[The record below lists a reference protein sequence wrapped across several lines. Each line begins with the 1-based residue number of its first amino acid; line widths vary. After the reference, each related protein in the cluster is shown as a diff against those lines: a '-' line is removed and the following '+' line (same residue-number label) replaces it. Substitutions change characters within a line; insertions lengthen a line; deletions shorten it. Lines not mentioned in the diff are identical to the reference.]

1 MAKNTN
7 PFGMIKSDIDKLS
20 KLVANSGPSS
30 LDVNFMHRSNPGTF
44 RCGACNVSKNQRN
57 VANVGNSWFCLEC
70 VNPNGTGLE
79 QAPGCSPQPH
89 RTDDHKWG
97 IRLHNGSILCIGCN
111 SNRVRVR
118 SVNANSINVDDVVEE
133 LHNIESGINKRVN
146 QRNTKKKATLSK
158 KAAPYMQAGLAEP
171 FALAIARGVD
181 DGEVMD
187 LWESDWWKQYP
198 ADDDLIVSVLK
209 GEHAEDVART
219 INEFRGEHPELAHA
233 CIVKD
238 VKVDWA
244 TMLLDA
250 GFDEHPEAVVNV
262 LCGGDPPLVARIRQM
277 KVDNEGLPPGVGM
290 ILDPIQL
297 EAERKAIEE
306 DE

>member
-7 PFGMIKSDIDKLS
+7 PFGMTDNDLSKVVQNINGSSELRIKSVHFTGLT
-20 KLVANSGPSS
+20 NQQR
-30 LDVNFMHRSNPGTF
+30 NFRCVFCNTQKYSNPYAN
-44 RCGACNVSKNQRN
+44 CGAGMVCSSCMNYAVSNIGSGCQPSGRGEHRWGVRLRN
-57 VANVGNSWFCLEC
+57 NTF
-70 VNPNGTGLE
+70 
-79 QAPGCSPQPH
+79 H
-89 RTDDHKWG
+89 
-97 IRLHNGSILCIGCN
+97 CIGCDPKI
-111 SNRVRVR
+111 SA
-118 SVNANSINVDDVVEE
+118 SFDNVELTASTLKQGLAPVEKD
-133 LHNIESGINKRVN
+133 INKRR
-146 QRNTKKKATLSK
+146 QKSQKRRNATLVK
-158 KAAPYMQAGLAEP
+158 KAAPYMHAGLAEP
-171 FALAIARGVD
+171 FAMAIARGVD
-181 DGEVMD
+181 EGEVMD

-209 GEHAEDVART
+209 GEHGEDVART

-262 LCGGDPPLVARIRQM
+262 LCGGEPPLVARIRRM

-290 ILDPIQL
+290 IIDPIQL
-297 EAERKAIEE
+297 EAERKAKQEE
-306 DE
+306 E

>member
-7 PFGMIKSDIDKLS
+7 PFGMTDNDLS
-20 KLVANSGPSS
+20 KVVQNINGSS
-30 LDVNFMHRSNPGTF
+30 DLRVTEVHFLGRTHQQRNF
-44 RCGACNVSKNQRN
+44 RCGICREQKYSNPYANCNLGMVCSNCMNQ
-57 VANVGNSWFCLEC
+57 AIKDIGS
-70 VNPNGTGLE
+70 
-79 QAPGCSPQPH
+79 GCQPSGRGEH
-89 RTDDHKWG
+89 RWG
-97 IRLHNGSILCIGCN
+97 VRVKFNNTFHCIGCDPN
-111 SNRVRVR
+111 IS
-118 SVNANSINVDDVVEE
+118 AQIDHVELTASTLKQGLAPVE
-133 LHNIESGINKRVN
+133 KEINKRR
-146 QRNTKKKATLSK
+146 QKGQKRRNATLAK
-158 KAAPYMQAGLAEP
+158 KAAPYMHAGLAEP
-171 FALAIARGVD
+171 FAMAIARSVD
-181 DGEVMD
+181 EGEVMD

-209 GEHAEDVART
+209 GEHGEDVART

-262 LCGGDPPLVARIRQM
+262 LCGGEPPLVARIRRM

-290 ILDPIQL
+290 IIDPIQL
-297 EAERKAIEE
+297 EAERKAKQEE
-306 DE
+306 E

>member
-20 KLVANSGPSS
+20 KLVANSAPT

-44 RCGACNVSKNQRN
+44 RCGACNATKNQRN
-57 VANVGNSWFCLEC
+57 VANVSNVWFCLEC

-79 QAPGCSPQPH
+79 QAPGCSPQPN

-97 IRLHNGSILCIGCN
+97 IKLHNGNTLCIGCN

-146 QRNTKKKATLSK
+146 QRNAKKKATLAK
-158 KAAPYMQAGLAEP
+158 KAAPYMHAGLAEP
-171 FALAIARGVD
+171 FAMAIARGVD
-181 DGEVMD
+181 EGEVMD

-209 GEHAEDVART
+209 GEHGEDVART

-262 LCGGDPPLVARIRQM
+262 LCGGEPPLVARIRRM

-290 ILDPIQL
+290 IIDPIQL
-297 EAERKAIEE
+297 EAERKAKQEE
-306 DE
+306 E

>member
-7 PFGMIKSDIDKLS
+7 PFGMTDNDLS
-20 KLVANSGPSS
+20 KVVQNINGSEQPSIVA
-30 LDVNFMHRSNPGTF
+30 VNFTNTGTRQSYFQCITCNRANHYSRYAQTNAGQICGNCMNQASDKAGVGCEPESLAFYDQHR
-44 RCGACNVSKNQRN
+44 
-57 VANVGNSWFCLEC
+57 
-70 VNPNGTGLE
+70 
-79 QAPGCSPQPH
+79 
-89 RTDDHKWG
+89 WG
-97 IRLHNGSILCIGCN
+97 IRLSNNKFQCIGCDPN
-111 SNRVRVR
+111 I
-118 SVNANSINVDDVVEE
+118 NANIEPSELTAYALKQGLAPVEKD
-133 LHNIESGINKRVN
+133 INKRR
-146 QRNTKKKATLSK
+146 QKSQKRRNATLAK
-158 KAAPYMQAGLAEP
+158 KAAPYMHAGLAEP
-171 FALAIARGVD
+171 FAMAIARGVD
-181 DGEVMD
+181 EGEVMD

-209 GEHAEDVART
+209 GEHGEDVART

-262 LCGGDPPLVARIRQM
+262 LCGGEPPLVARIRQM

-290 ILDPIQL
+290 IIDPIQL
-297 EAERKAIEE
+297 EAERKAKQEE
-306 DE
+306 E

>member
-1 MAKNTN
+1 MNTA
-7 PFGMIKSDIDKLS
+7 DDKVGKGCQPTS
-20 KLVANSGPSS
+20 KG
-30 LDVNFMHRSNPGTF
+30 DHR
-44 RCGACNVSKNQRN
+44 
-57 VANVGNSWFCLEC
+57 
-70 VNPNGTGLE
+70 
-79 QAPGCSPQPH
+79 
-89 RTDDHKWG
+89 WG
-97 IRLHNGSILCIGCN
+97 ILLANNKSHCIGCDQYLSAIVSKADLTTN
-111 SNRVRVR
+111 TLKQGL
-118 SVNANSINVDDVVEE
+118 APVEKE
-133 LHNIESGINKRVN
+133 INKRRQKN
-146 QRNTKKKATLSK
+146 QKRRNATLAK

-171 FALAIARGVD
+171 FAMAIARGVD
-181 DGEVMD
+181 DAEVMD

-262 LCGGDPPLVARIRQM
+262 LCGGEPPLVARIRQM
-277 KVDNEGLPPGVGM
+277 KVDNEGLPPSVGM
-290 ILDPIQL
+290 IIDPVQL
-297 EAERKAIEE
+297 EAKRKAKQEE
-306 DE
+306 E

>member
-7 PFGMIKSDIDKLS
+7 PFGMIKSDINKLD
-20 KLVANSGPSS
+20 KLVANARPS
-30 LDVNFMHRSNPGTF
+30 LDVNFTQRISPGNF
-44 RCGACNVSKNQRN
+44 RCGICGNQKNHKD
-57 VANVGNSWFCLEC
+57 VARISGHYFCHGC
-70 VNPNGTGLE
+70 VNKSGTGLD
-79 QAPGCSPQPH
+79 QNPGCSPNPN
-89 RTDDHKWG
+89 RTDDHRWG
-97 IRLHNGSILCIGCN
+97 IRLFNGTMVCIGCN
-111 SNRVRVR
+111 ANWARVR
-118 SVNANSINVDDVVEE
+118 SVNANSIDINDVVEE
-133 LHNIESGINKRVN
+133 LHGIESEIQKRETK
-146 QRNTKKKATLSK
+146 RNTKKKATLAK
-158 KAAPYMQAGLAEP
+158 KAAPYMHAGLAEP
-171 FALAIARGVD
+171 FAMAIARGVD
-181 DGEVMD
+181 EGEVMD

-209 GEHAEDVART
+209 GEHGEDVART

-262 LCGGDPPLVARIRQM
+262 LCGGEPPLVARIRRM

-290 ILDPIQL
+290 IIDPIQL
-297 EAERKAIEE
+297 EAERKAKQEE
-306 DE
+306 E

>member
-7 PFGMIKSDIDKLS
+7 PFGMIKSDIDKLR
-20 KLVANSGPSS
+20 KLVANSAPT
-30 LDVNFMHRSNPGTF
+30 LDVNFMRRSNPGNF
-44 RCGACNVSKNQRN
+44 RCGACNVSKTQKN
-57 VANVGNSWFCLEC
+57 VANVSNHWFCLQC

-79 QAPGCSPQPH
+79 QAPGCSPQPN

-97 IRLHNGSILCIGCN
+97 IRLHNGSTLCIGCN

-133 LHNIESGINKRVN
+133 LHNIESEINKRVN
-146 QRNTKKKATLSK
+146 QRNAKKKATLTK
-158 KAAPYMQAGLAEP
+158 QAAPYMHAGLAEP

-181 DGEVMD
+181 ESEVMD

-198 ADDDLIVSVLK
+198 ADDELIVSVLK
-209 GEHAEDVART
+209 GEHGEDVART

-262 LCGGDPPLVARIRQM
+262 LCGGEPPLVARIRKM
-277 KVDNEGLPPGVGM
+277 KVDNEGLPPGVGL
-290 ILDPIQL
+290 IIDPIQL
-297 EAERKAIEE
+297 AAEREAKQGEE
-306 DE
+306 

>member
-1 MAKNTN
+1 MVKNTN
-7 PFGMIKSDIDKLS
+7 PFGMIESDIDKLS
-20 KLVANSGPSS
+20 KLVANSAPT
-30 LDVNFMHRSNPGTF
+30 LDVNFMHRSNPGNF
-44 RCGACNVSKNQRN
+44 RCGACNVSKNQSN
-57 VANVGNSWFCLEC
+57 VANVSNYWFCLQC

-79 QAPGCSPQPH
+79 QAPGCSPQPN

-97 IRLHNGSILCIGCN
+97 IRLHNGGTLCIGCN

-133 LHNIESGINKRVN
+133 LHNIESEINKRVN
-146 QRNTKKKATLSK
+146 QRNAKKKATLTK
-158 KAAPYMQAGLAEP
+158 QAAPYMHAGLAEP

-181 DGEVMD
+181 ESEVMD

-198 ADDDLIVSVLK
+198 ADDELIVSVLK
-209 GEHAEDVART
+209 GEHGEDVART

-262 LCGGDPPLVARIRQM
+262 LCGGEPPLVARIRKM

-290 ILDPIQL
+290 IIDPIQL
-297 EAERKAIEE
+297 AAEREAKQGEE
-306 DE
+306 